1 MIPLTPAPCSRVVS
15 AAAPSSALLPCF
27 FLCPDWYSG
36 LLSLLPG
43 RAAFRH
49 SSSGLCFIL
58 LTFTEFRVNSR
69 EVAVFVPLVV
79 SLRNMRRM
87 PSTTL
92 DPDIDEAAGRL
103 EGEVGDK
110 AAG

>member
-1 MIPLTPAPCSRVVS
+1 MSCLPPLRHQLFFHASCVWIGTPVYS
-15 AAAPSSALLPCF
+15 
-27 FLCPDWYSG
+27 LC
-36 LLSLLPG
+36 
-43 RAAFRH
+43 
-49 SSSGLCFIL
+49 IL

>member
-1 MIPLTPAPCSRVVS
+1 MGDRTS
-15 AAAPSSALLPCF
+15 ANDYDDDMRRAKAAGIDAFALNLGA
-27 FLCPDWYSG
+27 DSWEASQIANAY
-36 LLSLLPG
+36 
-43 RAAFRH
+43 
-49 SSSGLCFIL
+49 